1 MKQEYHKKTFKLV
14 MLILVIL
21 CIFLT
26 STVFN
31 LKYKENN
38 TIYKNYYNGL
48 RNFYFIMNDY
58 NKDIN
63 ENNNINDKTL
73 IIKNT
78 IIKLDYLDQSLGF
91 ENLNKEFSSPISSL
105 VNNLLKFNIE
115 KIEEDPSQLKD
126 IISVLDNVYIIA
138 KQIHDIPLEKFYKE
152 KKFEFLNLE
161 LSDETLKYLYQLK

>member
-126 IISVLDNVYIIA
+126 IISVLDNAYIIA

>member
-1 MKQEYHKKTFKLV
+1 MKQGDYKKVLKL
-14 MLILVIL
+14 MFLILFVF

-26 STVFN
+26 TIVFN

-38 TIYKNYYNGL
+38 TIYKNYFNGL

-58 NKDIN
+58 NKDVN
-63 ENNNINDKTL
+63 ENNNIKDKTL

-105 VNNLLKFNIE
+105 VNNILKFDVE

-126 IISVLDNVYIIA
+126 ITSILDSAYVTA
-138 KQIHDIPLEKFYKE
+138 KQIHNIPLEKFYKE
-152 KKFEFLNLE
+152 KKFKFLNLE
-161 LSDETLKYLYQLK
+161 LSDETLKYLHQLN